1 MKKLIIG
8 IGLLSYGIANGAP
21 QKTKPMIKDSTK
33 ILVVFH
39 SENGG
44 TFQMAKAIAE
54 GVESIADCK
63 AILKRIPEK
72 TEKQHPWDNLPVV
85 QVEELPMYQGIAWGS
100 PVYFGGM
107 STAFS
112 AFLSQTIPLWSEQ
125 KLAGKPS
132 TVFMSAGSGA
142 GKETAILSIWHALAS
157 HGMLIIPTGMAGMA
171 QVDKSVPQGNSPYGT
186 SSLAGAGGERPSAS
200 ELYLA
205 RLQGARLA
213 EIVKALQGIS
223 PKINGTSEKPSKN
236 QEIEARLEKMNITLP
251 QVPEP
256 VGNYRPYTIVGKLV
270 YINQIGLK
278 EGKPE
283 FVGKIGR
290 DISEADAMQNTR
302 TTLLNV
308 LAVLYK
314 ATDNDWRKV
323 KQTVQ
328 LTGFFNTT
336 DDYQNHAKLLN
347 EASNLLVAILGD
359 KGKHARASLGTSSL
373 PLGVP
378 VEIQAIFELE

>member
-1 MKKLIIG
+1 
-8 IGLLSYGIANGAP
+8 
-21 QKTKPMIKDSTK
+21 
-33 ILVVFH
+33 
-39 SENGG
+39 
-44 TFQMAKAIAE
+44 
-54 GVESIADCK
+54 
-63 AILKRIPEK
+63 
-72 TEKQHPWDNLPVV
+72 
-85 QVEELPMYQGIAWGS
+85 
-100 PVYFGGM
+100 
-107 STAFS
+107 
-112 AFLSQTIPLWSEQ
+112 
-125 KLAGKPS
+125 
-132 TVFMSAGSGA
+132 
-142 GKETAILSIWHALAS
+142 
-157 HGMLIIPTGMAGMA
+157 
-171 QVDKSVPQGNSPYGT
+171 
-186 SSLAGAGGERPSAS
+186 
-200 ELYLA
+200 LYLA

-213 EIVKALQGIS
+213 EIAKALQGIN
-223 PKINGTSEKPSKN
+223 PKINDTSEKPSQN
-236 QEIEARLEKMNITLP
+236 QEIEAGLEKMNITLP

-347 EASNLLVAILGD
+347 EASNLLVAILGE